1 MATAAAAAAAAAA
14 ASPTDSDSNS
24 IINRHRRIHS
34 RRCSSILRSNNISCP
49 PLTPALK
56 LPSSPFLLLL
66 NSNRCRRRFAPPLRA
81 ASSPSSSSSFPLGA
95 NLGRRIG
102 VPDVENNGNV
112 GFLGR
117 LRSGL
122 LLLRYVFPGGSW
134 WKLEQEE
141 GMKVNAE
148 EQDRG
153 KKGLSVITALRRMW
167 ELVAKDRLVIF
178 LAFASLLFAA
188 LSEVSIPHFLTAS
201 IFSAQTHESMMFYR
215 NARLLVLLCFI
226 SGICS
231 GLRGCCFG
239 IANMMRMREMLYDSL
254 LFQDVSFLDNETV
267 GDLTSRLGSDCQQ
280 VSRVIG
286 NDLNLISRNLLQ
298 ATGAL
303 IYLFILSWRLTL
315 STLLICTALLTIV
328 LFYGRYQKKAAK
340 LTQELTASANEVAQ
354 EALSLFRT
362 VRVYGTEKQEFGRYV
377 NWLERLSEV
386 SLRQSVAYGYCSL
399 SFNFLY
405 HSTQVIAVLVGGIS
419 ILSGQMTA
427 EQLTKF
433 ILYSEWMI
441 YSTWWVGDNWSSLMQ
456 SIGASEKVFELM
468 DLLPSN
474 QFLSEG
480 LKLQKL
486 VGHID
491 FVDVSFSYPSRSM
504 VPVLKQVNLSVHP
517 NEVVAIVGLSGSGK
531 STLLNLLLR
540 LFEPTNGQILV
551 DGVPLSDLD
560 IKWLRQNI
568 GYVGQEPRLFR
579 MDISSNI
586 RYGCPREVGR
596 EEVEWAAK
604 QAYAHEF
611 ISALPNGYG
620 TLVDDTLLSGGQKQ
634 RIAIARAILRDPTI
648 LILDEATSAL
658 DAESEYY
665 VKEVLR
671 TMQNSSSIKRTI
683 FVIAHRLS
691 TIQAADRII
700 VMDGGR
706 IVEMG
711 KHMELIQRDG
721 LYARLVRRQAD
732 AFAY

>member
-1 MATAAAAAAAAAA
+1 MATAAAAAAAA
-14 ASPTDSDSNS
+14 ASPTDSNS
-24 IINRHRRIHS
+24 IINRRRRIHS

-81 ASSPSSSSSFPLGA
+81 ASSPSSSSSSFPLGA

-188 LSEVSIPHFLTAS
+188 KCEAAR
-201 IFSAQTHESMMFYR
+201 SAVFHIWHMQWFT
-215 NARLLVLLCFI
+215 RLLFWHCKHDV
-226 SGICS
+226 
-231 GLRGCCFG
+231 R
-239 IANMMRMREMLYDSL
+239 RMREMLYDSL

>member
-1 MATAAAAAAAAAA
+1 MATAAAAAAAA
-14 ASPTDSDSNS
+14 ASPTDSNS
-24 IINRHRRIHS
+24 IINRRRRIHS

-81 ASSPSSSSSFPLGA
+81 ASSPSSSSSSFPLGA

-188 LSEVSIPHFLTAS
+188 KCEAAR
-201 IFSAQTHESMMFYR
+201 SAVFHIWHMQVDVF
-215 NARLLVLLCFI
+215 
-226 SGICS
+226 

-239 IANMMRMREMLYDSL
+239 IANMMLVRRMREMLYDSL

>member
-1 MATAAAAAAAAAA
+1 MATAAAAAAAV
-14 ASPTDSDSNS
+14 ASPTDSNS
-24 IINRHRRIHS
+24 IINRRRRIHS

-49 PLTPALK
+49 PLTLALK

-81 ASSPSSSSSFPLGA
+81 ASSPSSSSSSFPLGA

-188 LSEVSIPHFLTAS
+188 KCEAAR
-201 IFSAQTHESMMFYR
+201 SAVFHIWH
-215 NARLLVLLCFI
+215 L
-226 SGICS
+226 
-231 GLRGCCFG
+231 
-239 IANMMRMREMLYDSL
+239 
-254 LFQDVSFLDNETV
+254 QDVSFLDNETV

-596 EEVEWAAK
+596 EDVEWAAK

-671 TMQNSSSIKRTI
+671 TMQNSSSKKRTI

>member
-188 LSEVSIPHFLTAS
+188 KCEAAR
-201 IFSAQTHESMMFYR
+201 SAVFHIWHM
-215 NARLLVLLCFI
+215 
-226 SGICS
+226 
-231 GLRGCCFG
+231 
-239 IANMMRMREMLYDSL
+239 
-254 LFQDVSFLDNETV
+254 QDVSFLDNETV

>member
-1 MATAAAAAAAAAA
+1 MATAAAA
-14 ASPTDSDSNS
+14 ASPTDSNS
-24 IINRHRRIHS
+24 IINRRRRIHS

-188 LSEVSIPHFLTAS
+188 KCEAAR
-201 IFSAQTHESMMFYR
+201 SAVFHIWHMQVR
-215 NARLLVLLCFI
+215 
-226 SGICS
+226 
-231 GLRGCCFG
+231 
-239 IANMMRMREMLYDSL
+239 RMREMLYDSL

-596 EEVEWAAK
+596 EDVEWAAK

-671 TMQNSSSIKRTI
+671 TMQNSSSKKRTI